1 MKKQIKLIAS
11 TLVFTTLLTANTF
24 AISNNSKNE
33 SIFDNNKVGTFYFND
48 SAKAMNNPFFY
59 ETEQDPWSYQGSQRI
74 SQKDASNQ
82 SFIYSIVS
90 GFVGIGAII
99 PGFVMIILGKINNV
113 GEAGTVEFWKSEK
126 RQYKTS
132 QITGERQLNA
142 KWALYRMRLTSTD
155 GEVLSDTTR
164 SFKTY

>member
-11 TLVFTTLLTANTF
+11 TLVFATLLTTNTF
-24 AISNNSKNE
+24 AISYNSKNE
-33 SIFDNNKVGTFYFND
+33 SILDNKVGSFYFKD
-48 SAKAMNNPFFY
+48 GAKAMNNPFFY
-59 ETEQDPWSYQGSQRI
+59 ETEQDPWSYLGSQRI
-74 SQKDASNQ
+74 SQREASNQ

-90 GFVGIGAII
+90 GFVGIGGLI
-99 PGFVMIILGKINNV
+99 PGFAMAILGKINNV
-113 GEAGTVEFWKSEK
+113 GEAGTLEFWKSEK

-132 QITGERQLNA
+132 QITGKRQLNA

-155 GEVLSDTTR
+155 GEVLTDTTR

>member
-11 TLVFTTLLTANTF
+11 TLVFATLLTTNTF
-24 AISNNSKNE
+24 AISYNSKNE
-33 SIFDNNKVGTFYFND
+33 SIFDNNKVGAFHFKD
-48 SAKAMNNPFFY
+48 GAKAMNNPFFY
-59 ETEQDPWSYQGSQRI
+59 ETEQDPWSYQGSKRI

-90 GFVGIGAII
+90 GFVGIGGLI
-99 PGFVMIILGKINNV
+99 PGFIMLIVGKANNV
-113 GEAGTVEFWKSEK
+113 GEAGTVEFWKSEE

-132 QITGERQLNA
+132 QITGKRQLNA
-142 KWALYRMRLTSTD
+142 RWALYRMRLTSTD